1 MSQPAASEPTAL
13 CTPDALL
20 RKLTALFAP
29 AHRRAAFLCALVG
42 GLLCHLYILTNM
54 LPEHDWQ
61 YNFYADQSK
70 VMLGRWLLKWACAPS
85 SNAILPWFT
94 GLLVLLYLALA
105 AVLVA
110 DLLEIRS
117 PVLAGLAGL
126 LMVTMP
132 SVASG
137 FAYMFTADGYFLSVL
152 LAVAA
157 ARLACARRRVPGTLL
172 AALAL
177 GCSMGIYQAYAGVSL
192 VLFCAVLI
200 LRLLRSQPSFREFF
214 LGALPMAFC
223 VALGVLFYFFM
234 LYLSLALS
242 GQTLADYQG
251 ISALSGGG
259 GLSVAVLLNRLY
271 LLFSAWREGVRYL
284 LFDFPALGHWAWGQ
298 RLVWAMYLL
307 LALLLAGCAWVS
319 RIWKRLWALPV
330 LALLLVLIPLGT
342 NYVEVLTSE
351 VSSHLLMRYS
361 LVVPFLLDL
370 ALTQVLLDNP
380 KAALALRQA
389 AGILVP
395 LAALGLCLCW
405 TVLVNMGYTHMSYQ
419 YERVYSN
426 MVRMADR
433 IQQTKGYYAGIPV
446 MISNSYAETL
456 IEGDEIDVTG
466 LTGLGGIV
474 QYDAYHYISFL
485 RTWCGLD
492 VEGCEPETAAQIWST
507 PEFQAMSAWPESGC
521 TQVIEGVLVV
531 KTSPTEES

>member
-1 MSQPAASEPTAL
+1 MSQPVITQPRKLA
-13 CTPDALL
+13 TPDAILGKLL
-20 RKLTALFAP
+20 SLFAP
-29 AHRRAAFLCALVG
+29 ANRRAAFLSALVG

-85 SNAILPWFT
+85 SNAILSWFT
-94 GLLVLLYLALA
+94 GLLVLFYLALA
-105 AVLVA
+105 AVLVV
-110 DLLEIRS
+110 DLLDIRS
-117 PVLAGLAGL
+117 PALAGLAGL

-157 ARLACARRRVPGTLL
+157 ARLACCRRKVPGTLL

-177 GCSMGIYQAYAGVSL
+177 GCSMGIYQAYAGVTL
-192 VLFCAVLI
+192 LLFCSVLI
-200 LRLLRSQPSFREFF
+200 LRLLRDQPSFRAFF
-214 LGALPMAFC
+214 VDALPMILSGI
-223 VALGVLFYFFM
+223 LGVLFYFVM
-234 LYLSLALS
+234 LYLSLARS

-251 ISALSGGG
+251 ISALGGG
-259 GLSVAVLLNRLY
+259 SELSIAVLLNRLY
-271 LLFSAWREGVRYL
+271 LLFSAWREGARYL
-284 LFDFPALGHWAWGQ
+284 FFEFPALGNSVWGQ
-298 RLVWAMYLL
+298 RFVWIMYLL
-307 LALLLAGCAWVS
+307 LALLLLGCVWAQ
-319 RIWKRLWALPV
+319 RLWRRPWALPV
-330 LALLLVLIPLGT
+330 LALILVLIPLGT

-361 LVVPFLLDL
+361 LTVPFLLVL
-370 ALTQVLLDNP
+370 ALTQLLLDSRDAFLP
-380 KAALALRQA
+380 LRQA
-389 AGILVP
+389 AAIAVP
-395 LAALGLCLCW
+395 LAALGLCLSW
-405 TVLVNMGYTHMSYQ
+405 TVLVNAGYTHMEYQ

-433 IQQTKGYYAGIPV
+433 IQQTEGYYAGIPV

-456 IEGDEIDVTG
+456 IEGDQIDTSG

-492 VEGCEPETAAQIWST
+492 IQGCEPETAGQIWGT
-507 PEFQAMSAWPESGC
+507 EEFQDMPAWPESGC
-521 TQVIEGVLVV
+521 TQVIDGVLVV
-531 KTSPTEES
+531 KTAPTE